1 MLRSLQRTMA
11 ELYDLELEVDIDD
24 FVCSA
29 EVARAVAGDDEVAR
43 GELLLVGPR
52 GDDVELGVYVDG
64 RAIATLAEGGG
75 ILAPRRFAAYCL
87 AAEGVSHFLYVV
99 FRATHQQAVSL
110 FELELQGEVDKYAV
124 AVLAT
129 EASPR
134 LARSRLVR
142 HALFAAARFR
152 DGASDAGLR
161 YRRANLLAARYAA
174 HLERHLRRG
183 DTRGFAADL
192 RRFYRLGGA
201 GKAEHIDR
209 CCDEPAYVSV
219 A

>member
-1 MLRSLQRTMA
+1 MLRSLQRA
-11 ELYDLELEVDIDD
+11 FSELYDLELEIDIDD

-29 EVARAVAGDDEVAR
+29 DLARAVAGDDEVSR

-64 RAIATLAEGGG
+64 AAIATLAEGGG
-75 ILAPRRFAAYCL
+75 ILAPRRFAAFCL

-99 FRATHQQAVSL
+99 FRATHEETVSL
-110 FELELQGEVDKYAV
+110 FELELQGEIDKYAL
-124 AVLAT
+124 AVLSAGP
-129 EASPR
+129 SPR

-152 DGASDAGLR
+152 DGASDVGLR
-161 YRRANLLAARYAA
+161 YRRANRLAARYAA
-174 HLERHLRRG
+174 HLESHLRRG
-183 DTRGFAADL
+183 DTGGFSAEL

-201 GKAEHIDR
+201 GKVEHIDR
-209 CCDEPAYVSV
+209 CCAEPAYVSV